1 MKHRSIFL
9 FLLLTWSSF
18 SFAGKFDYVV
28 SDISELFDHLDNR
41 KIEHSWGAFAPAL
54 PVNGSVSALNIQFA
68 VANGEVGLDWGLN
81 SPENNRVLEQFL
93 KAAKIEGITFQF
105 IEAPN
110 GFQYYRSVDK
120 GIRDFP
126 VKFLTEY
133 YGMKSTDKVNYFSGG
148 F

>member
-120 GIRDFP
+120 
-126 VKFLTEY
+126 
-133 YGMKSTDKVNYFSGG
+133 
-148 F
+148 